1 MSKGFLFTYFQ
12 DLVMA
17 VDTAYL
23 ELSGR
28 SN

>member
-1 MSKGFLFTYFQ
+1 MRKGFLFTYFQ

-17 VDTAYL
+17 VDTEYL
-23 ELSGR
+23 ELSGG